1 MQKPLSCV
9 EHGVS
14 RGSKKQYSQPGS
26 CLKNK
31 LKFGLTDSKK
41 VKGNDEFPNFKFSQK
56 SLRSKKPV
64 ELLMDQL
71 SKFSQRSTKV
81 SNIFVLIIISI
92 MQDLHLLFRKNRRYI
107 VLESVERDL
116 SFLV

>member
-1 MQKPLSCV
+1 
-9 EHGVS
+9 
-14 RGSKKQYSQPGS
+14 
-26 CLKNK
+26 
-31 LKFGLTDSKK
+31 
-41 VKGNDEFPNFKFSQK
+41 
-56 SLRSKKPV
+56 
-64 ELLMDQL
+64 MDQL